1 MYSKSSSI
9 HNLCART
16 LRITQLL
23 LVIVLAVSYAQAQ
36 TSAARPSILIRY
48 VDEAL
53 DEEGL
58 KFVASRSAAIS
69 AFVVHLNS
77 TALID
82 SVVTIQL
89 GPSVEL
95 SIRRT
100 SYEIRSTDNFSWR
113 GRSADGLSQ
122 VAIAVLKG
130 DIQGMIHHNAAVYRI
145 ESSGNQYIV
154 MRIDQHLFPPELCPP
169 FGVNTPEEKNL
180 KNYSSVLSPEVSS
193 LAGQP
198 GKKGNILKGQE
209 PGNFQC
215 KLRIL
220 VMYTSSALAKFND
233 MHAMQNHIQT
243 ACDGLKQSFDN
254 RGVDFDV
261 ELVHTVETAYTNGT
275 GIQGYETDV
284 VNFYVDGDGFMD
296 NVHDL
301 REEYSADVCVL
312 IVDNPT
318 ACGIAAAIKSCE
330 NATFC
335 LVHWSC
341 AVTNYSFAHEI
352 GHLIGARHN
361 EQEDPKTEPFAYGH
375 GYRYDAGS
383 WRTIMSVYNWRTRIP
398 YWSNPNVMYNGI
410 AMGTTTTNDNAR
422 VLRENIENVMSH
434 RPSSGLRSV
443 TQADISKNNGVV
455 YNRNAIETDG
465 GVIVSDVKYWE
476 FIAGNV
482 VELLPGFESVLGAE
496 FVARISS
503 GCGER
508 DNQTCNYD
516 LAEDEALEPSSDDRI
531 SVFPNPSVDDVTIFV
546 RSSVQCLYSFQLIDL
561 LGVVVL
567 SGDLDRMTDGYGTS
581 LSLGSVATGPY
592 LLCLICDNKRLTTTK
607 VIRL

>member
-9 HNLCART
+9 HNLCACT

-36 TSAARPSILIRY
+36 TSAARPSILLRY
-48 VDEAL
+48 VDETIH
-53 DEEGL
+53 EEGL
-58 KFVASRSAAIS
+58 KLVASRSAAVS

-100 SYEIRSTDNFSWR
+100 SYESRGTDNFSWR
-113 GRSADGLSQ
+113 GKSADGLSQ
-122 VAIAVLKG
+122 VSIVVGKG

-145 ESSGNQYIV
+145 ESSGNQHIV
-154 MRIDQHLFPPELCPP
+154 MRINQHLFPPELCPP
-169 FGVNTPEEKNL
+169 FENTPEEKNL
-180 KNYSSVLSPEVSS
+180 KSRSSVLSPEVSP

-198 GKKGNILKGQE
+198 GKKGSILQE

-220 VMYTSSALAKFND
+220 VMYTSSAVAALGGN
-233 MHAMQNHIQT
+233 MQNHIQL
-243 ACDGLKQSFDN
+243 AIDGLNQSFDN
-254 RGVDFDV
+254 SVVNFDV
-261 ELVHTVETAYTNGT
+261 ELVHTVETTYTNGT
-275 GIQGYETDV
+275 TIQGYKTDV
-284 VNFYVDGDGFMD
+284 IRFYVDGDGFMD

-301 REEYSADVCVL
+301 RDEYSADVCVL
-312 IVDNPT
+312 IVDNPS
-318 ACGIAAAIKSCE
+318 ACGIAAAIKSCDG
-330 NATFC
+330 ATFC
-335 LVHWSC
+335 LVQWDC
-341 AVTNYSFAHEI
+341 AVSNYSFAHEI

-361 EQEDPKTEPFAYGH
+361 EQADPSTTPFAYGH
-375 GYRYDAGS
+375 GYRYDAGG
-383 WRTIMSVYNWRTRIP
+383 WRTIMSYNNAGCCTRIP
-398 YWSNPNVMYNGI
+398 YWSNPNVNYGGI
-410 AMGTTTTNDNAR
+410 AMGTVNTNDNAR
-422 VLRENIENVMSH
+422 VLNGNIENVMSH

-443 TQADISKNNGVV
+443 TQADISENNGVV

-503 GCGER
+503 CGWR
-508 DNQTCNYD
+508 DNLQCNYD
-516 LAEDEALEPSSDDRI
+516 LSQDEALEPSSDDRI
-531 SVFPNPSVDDVTIFV
+531 SVFPNPSVDDVTVFV
-546 RSSVQCLYSFQLIDL
+546 RSSERCLYSFQVIDL

-567 SGDLDRMTDGYGTS
+567 SGYLDRMKDGYGTS
-581 LSLGSVATGPY
+581 LSLASVATGPY